1 MPKITS
7 KLPDVGT
14 TIFTVMSQ
22 LAAEHNA
29 INLPQGFPD
38 FSAPGELLDRV
49 NHHLQAGN
57 NQYAPMS
64 GAPELLKQVALKLN
78 RSYDRNINTNT
89 EITITS
95 GATEAL
101 YSAITAYVH
110 PGDEVIVFDPAYDSY
125 DPAIRLSGGHAVH
138 IPLLAPDFKV
148 DWNRVATAIN
158 TKTRMIVINTPHNPT
173 GTILTAD
180 DIAALIELVR
190 DTQII
195 LLSDEVYE
203 HIIFDDQRHE
213 SLMHYDELADRSVMV
228 YSFGKTFHATG
239 WKIGYCV
246 ANEYLMKEFRKIHQ
260 YVQFCVATPLQ
271 LGLADYLANNTAH
284 YEQLGSFYAGKRD
297 RFVELMAK
305 SRFAIQPSAGTY
317 FQMAD
322 YSAISQLPD
331 TDFCNMLTTQHGVAA
346 IPISVFYADPPKQN
360 VVRFCFAKN
369 TPTLEQAAE
378 ILCAI

>member
-29 INLPQGFPD
+29 INLAQGFPD

-78 RSYDRNINTNT
+78 RSYDRNINANT

-148 DWNRVATAIN
+148 DWNRVAAAIN
-158 TKTRMIVINTPHNPT
+158 PKTRMIVINTPHNPT

-180 DIAALIELVR
+180 DIAALTELIR

-246 ANEYLMKEFRKIHQ
+246 ANEHLMKEFRKIHQ

-331 TDFCNMLTTQHGVAA
+331 TDFCNTLTTQHGVAA

>member
-1 MPKITS
+1 
-7 KLPDVGT
+7 
-14 TIFTVMSQ
+14 
-22 LAAEHNA
+22 
-29 INLPQGFPD
+29 
-38 FSAPGELLDRV
+38 
-49 NHHLQAGN
+49 
-57 NQYAPMS
+57 MS
-64 GAPELLKQVALKLN
+64 GAPKLLEQVALKLN
-78 RSYDRNINTNT
+78 RSYNRNINANT

-158 TKTRMIVINTPHNPT
+158 PKTRMIVINTPHNPT

-180 DIAALIELVR
+180 DIAALTELVR

-213 SLMHYDELADRSVMV
+213 SLMHYGELADRSVMV

-246 ANEYLMKEFRKIHQ
+246 ANEYLMKEFRRIHQ

-322 YSAISQLPD
+322 YSKISRLPD
-331 TDFCNMLTTQHGVAA
+331 TDFCNTLTTQHGVAA
-346 IPISVFYADPPKQN
+346 IPISVFYANPPEQN

>member
-1 MPKITS
+1 MQQLTS

-22 LAAEHNA
+22 LAAEHKA
-29 INLPQGFPD
+29 INLAQGFPD
-38 FSAPGELLDRV
+38 FSAPGDLLDRV

-64 GAPELLKQVALKLN
+64 GAPKLLEQVALKLN
-78 RSYDRNINTNT
+78 RSYDRNINANT

-158 TKTRMIVINTPHNPT
+158 PKTRMIVINTPHNPT

-180 DIAALIELVR
+180 DIAALTELVR

-246 ANEYLMKEFRKIHQ
+246 ANKYLMKEFRRIHQ

-271 LGLADYLANNTAH
+271 LGLADYLASNTAH

-322 YSAISQLPD
+322 YSKISQLPD
-331 TDFCNMLTTQHGVAA
+331 TDFCNTLTTQHGVAA
-346 IPISVFYADPPKQN
+346 IPISVFYADPPEQN